1 MQIETTV
8 ALEHGD
14 TKLSGTCI
22 DLSSTGMQVLASAQ
36 LRMGDKVRVLIPS
49 EHSELKDWTR
59 RQKSYASASSTMAGR
74 AWAWQSFRCPDPA
87 PAMAAAN
94 AARLQKSS
102 STSRP

>member
-36 LRMGDKVRVLIPS
+36 LRMGDKVRVSFHPS
-49 EHSELKDWTR
+49 T
-59 RQKSYASASSTMAGR
+59 
-74 AWAWQSFRCPDPA
+74 
-87 PAMAAAN
+87 AN
-94 AARLQKSS
+94 
-102 STSRP
+102 